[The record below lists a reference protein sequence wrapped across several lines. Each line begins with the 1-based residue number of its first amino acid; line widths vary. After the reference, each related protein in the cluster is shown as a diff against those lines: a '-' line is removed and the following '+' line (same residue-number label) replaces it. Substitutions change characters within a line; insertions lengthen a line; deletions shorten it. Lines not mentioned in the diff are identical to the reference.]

1 MAATNGDIMDIGIR
15 ELRDGLSRHL
25 AEVRKGHTLTVTDH
39 GKPIALIVPVQQP
52 TTLDQLIAEGVV
64 RPPRSR
70 KRKPLPSPAKATGSV
85 SELVAEQ
92 RR

>member
-1 MAATNGDIMDIGIR
+1 MDIGIR

-52 TTLDQLIAEGVV
+52 TTLEQLIAEGLV
-64 RPPRSR
+64 RPARSR
-70 KRKPLPSPAKATGSV
+70 KTDLPTPAKATGSV
-85 SELVAEQ
+85 SELVADQ

>member
-1 MAATNGDIMDIGIR
+1 MDIGIR

-39 GKPIALIVPVQQP
+39 GRPIAMIVPVQQP
-52 TTLDQLIAEGVV
+52 TTLEQLIAEGLV
-64 RPPRSR
+64 RPARST
-70 KRKPLPSPAKATGSV
+70 KGELPTPAKATGSV

-92 RR
+92 RG

>member
-1 MAATNGDIMDIGIR
+1 MDIGIK

-39 GKPIALIVPVQQP
+39 GKPIAMIVPVQQP
-52 TTLDQLIAEGVV
+52 TTLEQLIAKGLV
-64 RPPRSR
+64 RPARDRS
-70 KRKPLPSPAKATGSV
+70 RKPLPTPAKATGSV
-85 SELVAEQ
+85 SELVVDQ

>member
-1 MAATNGDIMDIGIR
+1 MSEDVMDIGIR

-39 GKPIALIVPVQQP
+39 GRPIAMIVPVQQP
-52 TTLDQLIAEGVV
+52 TTLEQLIAEGLV
-64 RPPRSR
+64 RPARST
-70 KRKPLPSPAKATGSV
+70 KGELPTPAKATGSV

-92 RR
+92 RG

>member
-1 MAATNGDIMDIGIR
+1 MDIGIR

-39 GKPIALIVPVQQP
+39 GKPIAMIVPVQQP
-52 TTLDQLIAEGVV
+52 TTLDQLIAKGLV
-64 RPPRSR
+64 RPARDR
-70 KRKPLPSPAKATGSV
+70 GRKPLPPPVKATGSV
-85 SELVAEQ
+85 SELVADQ

>member
-1 MAATNGDIMDIGIR
+1 MDIGIK

-52 TTLDQLIAEGVV
+52 TTLEQLIAKGIV
-64 RPPRSR
+64 RPARSR
-70 KRKPLPSPAKATGSV
+70 QRKPLPEAIEAAGSV
-85 SELVAEQ
+85 SELVADQ